1 MNKNTITILAI
12 GLIIGVGS
20 TLGVSALIN
29 DDVNKQVV
37 ESNQTLTDHSSMTM
51 AEMNEQFEGLSG
63 DDFDKMFIEM
73 MISHHKG
80 AVDMANLA
88 ATRAKHDEI
97 KTLSKD
103 IVSAQT
109 DEISTMQHWQ
119 MDWGYTISESSIP
132 DMNH

>member
-1 MNKNTITILAI
+1 MSKNTIIILAI

-20 TLGVSALIN
+20 TIGVSALIN
-29 DDVNKQVV
+29 NDTSKQVTKTK
-37 ESNQTLTDHSSMTM
+37 QTTDNSSMTM
-51 AEMNEQFEGLSG
+51 TEMNEQLESLSG
-63 DDFDKMFIEM
+63 DEFDKAFIEM
-73 MISHHKG
+73 MISHHEG

-103 IVSAQT
+103 IISAQT

-119 MDWGYTISESSIP
+119 IDWGYAGSDGSIHE
-132 DMNH
+132 MNH